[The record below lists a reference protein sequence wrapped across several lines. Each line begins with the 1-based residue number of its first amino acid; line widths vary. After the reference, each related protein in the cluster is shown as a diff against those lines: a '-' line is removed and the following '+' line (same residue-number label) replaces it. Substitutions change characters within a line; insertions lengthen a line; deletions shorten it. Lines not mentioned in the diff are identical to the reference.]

1 MLASSLLKD
10 YLGYQLW
17 NIFQKQSIIE
27 QNIYN
32 NNKNN
37 NNNNNKSSY

>member
-1 MLASSLLKD
+1 MLASSILKD

-37 NNNNNKSSY
+37 NKSSY